1 MAVATKLG
9 LPRIFGPARTGSEQ
23 AKQHGARVTRHLAIV
38 GATASGK
45 SALALAIA
53 GEVGDAEIVSL
64 DSMQVYRGMDIG
76 TAKPSLAERAAV
88 PHHLVDVAD
97 PSEEW
102 SVRGTQEA
110 ARDAIA
116 DIEHRGRR
124 AVLVGGTG
132 LYVRAVVDALPVP
145 GTDTGVRAVLEA
157 QTATADGLARAYR
170 LLCARDRR
178 AAARI
183 EPSNRRRIVRA
194 LEVIEV
200 TGRPFS
206 SFGEGLTEYGR
217 PALDVTLVGIA
228 LTRDDV
234 ATRIARRF
242 AAMRD
247 AGLVDEVRVLAANP
261 RGLSR
266 TARQAIGYKELLAH
280 LDGEITT
287 LDEALDLAVRRTRKF
302 ARRQRV
308 WFRRDPRITWLPG
321 CGNSSELVQAC
332 LARWQ
337 PTARAVPA
345 S

>member
-1 MAVATKLG
+1 
-9 LPRIFGPARTGSEQ
+9 
-23 AKQHGARVTRHLAIV
+23 VTRHLAIV

-45 SALALAIA
+45 SALALGIA

-88 PHHLVDVAD
+88 PHHIVDVAE

-102 SVRGTQEA
+102 SVRATQEA

-116 DIEHRGRR
+116 EIERRGRR

-145 GTDTGVRAVLEA
+145 GTDTEVRAALEA
-157 QTATADGLARAYR
+157 QTATADGLAGAYR

-200 TGRPFS
+200 TGRPCS
-206 SFGEGLTEYGR
+206 VRASPSTD
-217 PALDVTLVGIA
+217 ALPST
-228 LTRDDV
+228 
-234 ATRIARRF
+234 
-242 AAMRD
+242 
-247 AGLVDEVRVLAANP
+247 
-261 RGLSR
+261 
-266 TARQAIGYKELLAH
+266 
-280 LDGEITT
+280 
-287 LDEALDLAVRRTRKF
+287 
-302 ARRQRV
+302 
-308 WFRRDPRITWLPG
+308 
-321 CGNSSELVQAC
+321 
-332 LARWQ
+332 
-337 PTARAVPA
+337 
-345 S
+345 